1 MKQGSLRRLAELAL
15 LSVSGLCA
23 SCVPLTLHYYLPS
36 AEGADVRSMS
46 CSEDPPYAAN
56 LHGRTYPQL
65 LVLVSLAQRPLTG
78 NHDPS
83 LTVIIVPADN
93 EHIVVDPTLI
103 HIAADGQP
111 VQPNSIRYY
120 LGKSGAA
127 PAHDAQGPIDAKTDS
142 LNIDL
147 PLKINGASK
156 VVTHLPSI
164 TVNGEVYDFP
174 DVSFKLERRTR
185 LTMIAG
191 NC

>member
-1 MKQGSLRRLAELAL
+1 MKHGSLRRLAQLVL

-23 SCVPLTLHYYLPS
+23 SCVPLTLHYYVPS
-36 AEGADVRSMS
+36 AKGADVRSIS
-46 CSEDPPYAAN
+46 CSGDPPYAAN
-56 LHGRTYPQL
+56 LHGSTYPQL
-65 LVLVSLAQRPLTG
+65 LVLVSLAQRSLTG
-78 NHDPS
+78 IHDPS
-83 LTVIIVPADN
+83 LTVIIVPAGN

-103 HIAADGQP
+103 RIEADGQP
-111 VQPNSIRYY
+111 VQPKSIRYY
-120 LGKSGAA
+120 VGKSGAA
-127 PAHDAQGPIDAKTDS
+127 PAHDAQGPIDTKTDS

-147 PLKINGASK
+147 PLRISGASD

-174 DVSFKLERRTR
+174 DVSFKLERHTR